1 MSIKQMG
8 TTVNPPS
15 YVILELSMKIMVAL
29 VRPKGWRHLTMGD
42 NLS

>member
-15 YVILELSMKIMVAL
+15 YVTLDLSMKIMVAL
-29 VRPKGWRHLTMGD
+29 VRPRGWRD
-42 NLS
+42 I